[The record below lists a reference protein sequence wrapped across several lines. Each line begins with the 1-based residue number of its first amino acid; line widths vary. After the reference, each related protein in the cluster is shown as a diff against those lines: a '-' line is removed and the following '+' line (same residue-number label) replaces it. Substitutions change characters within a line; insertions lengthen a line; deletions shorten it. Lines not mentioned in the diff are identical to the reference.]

1 MQRKKSVYLLIAL
14 FLIISMTTSLL
25 PSTNA
30 HSPIWQIPTFAY
42 ISVAPNPIGVSQ
54 TAGVFMW
61 LVNLMPSASISNNIR
76 FHNYNLTIVK
86 PDNTVE
92 THIFDYISDS
102 TSSQPYEFTPEQTG
116 TYTLIFS
123 YPGETYTATG
133 AYQNDT
139 FLPSNA
145 KTTLVVQQDPIP
157 YPVGSYPLPT
167 EYWTRPIEGQN
178 TYWYTIA
185 SNWLGAS
192 SPQISQNRFQY
203 DGLAPNTGHIMWT
216 KPLQDGGVVG
226 GSNTSIPGNMYYEG
240 LDYNYRF
247 NNPIIINGRL
257 YYELPFGN
265 NAGGGGIM
273 CVNLFTGEQI
283 WYRTDIPAPTFGYL
297 YAYEM
302 YNQHGIIPSGF
313 LFTNNF
319 AQAFDPVSGNPM
331 FNVTSVPTGT
341 SAYGPSGEIL
351 RYQINA
357 ASHWLAQWNSSR
369 VLVPGGY
376 PPVVTSATALNASTA
391 SSYDWNITVPWLMS
405 GATIFAAYTDDI
417 LLGRNGT
424 LPSAPAGSGTAS
436 QTPSTIWAMSLKPES
451 RGQLL
456 WMTNINP
463 TADNQ
468 TIYLGPVDMQNRVFT
483 VVHKETMVWYG
494 YDLNTGNAL
503 WGPTAP
509 EEPFAYY
516 DYQLSG
522 NGQPKTAY
530 GMLYISGWDGLCYAY
545 DTKTGTLLWTYGNGG
560 EGNSTNAGFAEGGG
574 AYQGR
579 YPVFINAIADGKIY
593 LYSSEH
599 SPNTPLYKDNLI
611 RCIDAFNGSERW
623 TIFGYGGSQ
632 AAAPSGS
639 GGGLMESAIADG
651 MYVYYNAYDSQIY
664 CVGKGPSALTVEAPL
679 TGATIG
685 TSLVIRGTVT
695 DIAAG
700 TKQNEQAARF
710 PNGVPAISDASMSSW
725 MEYVYMQKPKP
736 TDAKGV
742 PVAIDVIDAN
752 GNLRNIGSATS
763 DSSGSFSLQWTPDIP
778 GKYTVIA
785 TFAGSQSFWPSS
797 SETSFAADPAHQA
810 TASPTETPPSM
821 VEMYFV
827 PAVAGIIVA
836 IALGFAITILVLRK
850 RP

>member
-1 MQRKKSVYLLIAL
+1 M
-14 FLIISMTTSLL
+14 FSMTVSLL
-25 PSTNA
+25 PTTSA
-30 HSPIWQIPTFAY
+30 HTPIWQISTFAY

-61 LVNLMPSASISNNIR
+61 LVNLMPSASINNDLR

-86 PDNTVE
+86 PDGSIE
-92 THIFDYISDS
+92 THIFNYVADS
-102 TSSQPYEFTPEQTG
+102 TSSQPYQFVPDQTG
-116 TYTLIFS
+116 NYTLIFS
-123 YPGETYTATG
+123 YPGETYSSTG

-139 FLPSNA
+139 FLPSSA
-145 KTTLVVQQDPIP
+145 KTTLVVQQEPIP

-178 TYWYTIA
+178 TDWWTIS

-203 DGLAPNTGHIMWT
+203 DGLAPNTAHVMWT

-226 GSNTSIPGNMYYEG
+226 GSNTSIPGNVYYQG

-247 NNPIIINGRL
+247 NNPIIMNGRL

-265 NAGGGGIM
+265 SGTGGGYM
-273 CVNLFTGEQI
+273 CVDLLTGKQI
-283 WYRTDIPAPTFGYL
+283 WYRKDISIPTFGYL

-302 YNQHGIIPSGF
+302 YNQHGIIPAGF

-319 AQAFDPVSGNPM
+319 AQAFDPISGDPM
-331 FNVTSVPTGT
+331 FNVTGAPSGT
-341 SAYGPSGEIL
+341 STYGPSGEIL
-351 RYQINA
+351 RYQLNA
-357 ASHWLAQWNSSR
+357 NGKWLVQWNSSR

-376 PPVVTSATALNASTA
+376 PPVVTSSTALNASAATA
-391 SSYDWNITVPWLMS
+391 YDWNVSVPWLMP
-405 GATIFAAYTDDI
+405 GATIFAAFTSDI

-424 LPSAPAGSGTAS
+424 LPSAPAGSASAS
-436 QTPSTIWAMSLKPES
+436 QTPATVWAMSLRPES
-451 RGQLL
+451 RGNLL
-456 WMTNINP
+456 WMANINP

-468 TIYLGPVDMQNRVFT
+468 TIYLGPVDMLNRVFT
-483 VVHKETMVWYG
+483 MVYKETMVWYG
-494 YDLNTGNAL
+494 YSLDTGNKL

-522 NGQPKTAY
+522 TGQPKTAY
-530 GMLYISGWDGLCYAY
+530 GMLYISGWDGLVYAY
-545 DTKTGTLLWTYGNGG
+545 DTKTGELKWTYGNGG
-560 EGNSTNAGFAEGGG
+560 PGNSTNAGFAEGGG

-593 LYSSEH
+593 MYTSEH

-611 RCIDAFNGSERW
+611 RCIDAYNGTELW
-623 TIFGYGGSQ
+623 TVFGYGGSQ
-632 AAAPSGS
+632 AAPGS
-639 GGGLMESAIADG
+639 GYGGGNMETAVADG
-651 MYVYYNAYDSQIY
+651 MYVYYNAYDNQLY
-664 CVGKGPSALTVEAPL
+664 CIGKGPSAMTVEAPL
-679 TGATIG
+679 TAVPMG

-700 TKQNEQAARF
+700 TEQNEQAARF
-710 PNGVPAISDASMSSW
+710 PYGVPAISDASQRGW
-725 MEYVYMQKPKP
+725 MEYVYMQKPRP
-736 TDAKGV
+736 TNATGV
-742 PVAIDVIDAN
+742 PVSIDVIDAN
-752 GNLRNIGSATS
+752 NNYRNIGVATS
-763 DSSGSFSLQWTPDIP
+763 DANGAFSLQWMPDIP

-785 TFAGSQSFWPSS
+785 TFAGSQSYWPAH
-797 SETSFAADPAHQA
+797 SETSFAVDPAA
-810 TASPTETPPSM
+810 PTASPQPQVTLPAT
-821 VEMYFV
+821 EMYTIGV
-827 PAVAGIIVA
+827 GIAIIIA
-836 IALGFAITILVLRK
+836 IAIVGAVLLMAIRK